1 MSQLRV
7 LSFRNYHGI
16 NEEEK
21 AAPTTAANQILD
33 LFFQAYTGLSTKIDN
48 YNEETSDLIDIKES
62 PVEKRGEL
70 MSNMITKVSRKVD
83 KIYADAAFK
92 MVDAGKELK
101 NAYEALLQSEDGK
114 KDIAGINTSIYAQ
127 IDKFVKTLSSTNR
140 TSPDIKKTNESFGF
154 LFEANLYPKVRTELK
169 DKIVPVI
176 ARLQTVIANPPTEAL
191 KSQCQK
197 GLDELTQL
205 NTELA
210 TDDTWAKMKKSDRKK
225 RLVAIRTRVDEI
237 TNQLLDYQVKTL
249 ATIGF
254 DQKVSDMIKKAHDL
268 IVAALEI
275 LSTKEAQ
282 DLKDVAA
289 EDQEDSGGTD
299 AEEGEEGGV
308 EGDDEESGEAGE
320 EDTEEGDTAD
330 LSSFKTIKSGTID
343 KKNLSKTG
351 KNYKTIMEIQ
361 KRMNKIL
368 PKASQITADGMYGA
382 GTEKAIVKISAIFAN
397 SAPALL
403 GKLDGKSMTPGFQA
417 FLVNRETNKSIIKPL
432 MVYKGK
438 SSSTSTV
445 KGTYA

>member
-1 MSQLRV
+1 MSHLKV

-83 KIYADAAFK
+83 KVYADAAFK

-101 NAYEALLQSEDGK
+101 NAYDALLQSEDGK
-114 KDIAGINTSIYAQ
+114 KDIAGVNTSIYAQ
-127 IDKFVKTLSSTNR
+127 IDKFVKILSSTNR

-210 TDDTWAKMKKSDRKK
+210 TDDVWGKMQKSDRKK
-225 RLVAIRTRVDEI
+225 RLVAIRVRIDEI
-237 TNQLLDYQVKTL
+237 TNQLLDYQVKVL

-275 LSTKEAQ
+275 LSKKEAE
-282 DLKDVAA
+282 DLRDVAA

-308 EGDDEESGEAGE
+308 EGDDGEEGGTE

-330 LSSFKTIKSGTID
+330 LNSFKTIKSGTID

-368 PKASQITADGMYGA
+368 PKASQITADGKYGA
-382 GTEKAIVKISAIFAN
+382 GTEKAIVKVSAIFGN

-417 FLVNRETNKSIIKPL
+417 FLVNRETNKSTIKPL